1 MLYHRLTKALV
12 LKPILAIGL
21 LDGGNLSQIF
31 HKEFLEMDRNGQR
44 EGDFRKAQSQSAEI
58 VVVVSTFGMQGS
70 LVQIQSSRPVEF
82 VEGPAAAGSF
92 FSRNEPRADLAPLLT
107 EYLRHLIGI
116 NNLGG

>member
-1 MLYHRLTKALV
+1 MDKEKEIFARLRANR
-12 LKPILAIGL
+12 LKL
-21 LDGGNLSQIF
+21 LWLS
-31 HKEFLEMDRNGQR
+31 G
-44 EGDFRKAQSQSAEI
+44 
-58 VVVVSTFGMQGS
+58 TFGMQGS